1 MGNIGY
7 LIELKGN
14 YDLELLA
21 KVVKYVVKI
30 NKGLQIRF
38 KYRDENKSDLVQYLP
53 EYEEVDVKIIETKN
67 EKELFDKIEA
77 IHRQQ
82 FDVTGD
88 NYLCSFVVF
97 AINKKRFG
105 LFEKAHHTV
114 ADGISAVVV
123 AHEVID
129 AYHKMTA
136 NESLPDRKEYSYFDF
151 LADEKEYIA
160 GEKYTKDKEFWLQTF
175 TDFQGED
182 ISFEINKNKK
192 NSLEVKRGNY
202 LFPTDLIEPIEQYKT
217 NNRFTNFPLFMAALA
232 IYFNRFFSHEDMV
245 IGMPV
250 GNRTKKIFRDLAG
263 MFVSTIPLRIR
274 FNENQCFNDLAAEVK
289 RVLWEAL
296 KHQAYPYNQLVKDF
310 KDAGINPDGF
320 LNVQLIELPGGSE
333 PEVEKRAFFSTQYNI
348 SQLSIYLNQQ
358 NSPSLVD
365 LEAAIDYHCDI
376 FEPRD
381 VDSFFK
387 RLTVILAQAVG
398 EPAKPIAELSLLE
411 EAEYDEIIY
420 KLNDTAADFPADKT
434 LAQLFEEQ
442 VEKNGDNIA
451 LEYEGETVTYWELN
465 DLAGKLALKLQ
476 AAGVIPDAVV
486 GMLCE
491 RSIEAVICIMGVLK
505 AGGAYLPIDPA
516 YPLERKNYILQNSEL
531 KTLLIEKPLVERE
544 NELLGN
550 SRSRGVKDFT
560 IDYRTLDGEMVT
572 GDFKPPAMS
581 SDNLAYVI
589 YTSGTTGNPKGTL
602 LRHRNVINYIWWGAG
617 FYVRGDKVAFPLY
630 TSLSFDLTVTSIF
643 IPLVTGNKIVIY
655 RESKEGLLVEQAA
668 GENKVD
674 IMKLT
679 PSHLKIIKE
688 LKRRDLRI
696 RSFIVGGEELRTD
709 TAREI
714 DELFAGHIDIYNEY
728 GPTETAVG
736 CMIHRYDKE
745 KDKAAGVPIGKP
757 SNNVQIYILDK
768 KRRPMPIGIIGE
780 IYIAGAGV
788 SRGYLKNKELTDEK
802 FVDNPFKPGDKM
814 YKSGDLGRWN
824 LDRVLEFYGRCDEQV
839 KIRGFR
845 IEPGEIEKQLKELA
859 GVKEAVVVVVEKA
872 GQESLCAYIVPA
884 EAAGKPGAAAI
895 DFKEVRKKLGE
906 NLPDYMVPAFYVP
919 LDKIPLTNNGKL
931 DRKALPEPEIV
942 TEKEG
947 MRAPVSELEKVV
959 GKIWSDVLGA
969 PAVGMNDNFY
979 ELGGDSIKAVQIAS
993 RLNDKDLS
1001 VGARDIMDNQ
1011 TIERLIQNV
1020 DFYKERKVYNQ
1031 EIIAGSMN
1039 PTPIVAWFLEN
1050 YAANPHHFNQSV
1062 LLEFAQ
1068 DIDPGIMVKC
1078 FNLLVRHHDALR
1090 INADIQ
1096 NKTLSYNNRHLES
1109 DVKIDVFDIPA
1120 QDEEKDKVRKKQE
1133 DYIEDYIK
1141 EIGEKVESSF
1151 NIEDSLLVKPVIIKG
1166 GGKQKL
1172 LITVHHLAIDGIS
1185 WRILLED
1192 LYNTYRSMT
1201 HGEQAKLP
1209 AKTASLIDWQKS
1221 LQEYS
1226 QKEELNQELT
1236 YWGKILD
1243 ADFSLAQGQAGALSA
1258 GGIGTMA
1265 DRQGIRFSMDSKQ
1278 TDILI
1283 DRSRHNFKSDIEVLL
1298 ITALAIALYE
1308 YTGKKE
1314 PVIELE
1320 NHGRLLEDV
1329 DVQRTVGWFTAMYPM
1344 ALKLDKEDLVG
1355 RIKSVKEQ
1363 LAKVP
1368 HKGIGYGILKY
1379 ISNKLTG
1386 VYNSRVRFN
1395 YLGQFDREISNDIF
1409 SYSDLDT
1416 GADIGP
1422 QNALTTM
1429 IEIDCMIMKG
1439 SLVFDLYY
1447 SKKVFAPGKIDALL
1461 EKLKGI
1467 LQEMTVKLAQ
1477 DDEIY
1482 FTPSDFDTVDLDEE
1496 DLENLFA

>member
-7 LIELKGN
+7 LIELKGTYN
-14 YDLELLA
+14 LELLA
-21 KVVKYVVKI
+21 ASVKYVVKI

-38 KYRDENKSDLVQYLP
+38 KYRDENKSDLLQYLP
-53 EYEEVDVKIIETKN
+53 DYEEAPVEIIETTN
-67 EKELFDKIEA
+67 EKELFDKIEE
-77 IHRQQ
+77 IHRRQ

-97 AINKKRFG
+97 SINKKRFG

-123 AHEVID
+123 AHEVIA

-136 NESLPDRKEYSYFDF
+136 NEPLPSQKDYSYFDF
-151 LADEKEYIA
+151 LADEKEYLDS
-160 GEKYTKDKEFWLQTF
+160 EKYIKDKEFWLQTYA
-175 TDFQGED
+175 DFQGED
-182 ISFEINKNKK
+182 ISFQVNKNKK
-192 NSLEVKRGNY
+192 NSLQVKRGNF
-202 LFPTDLIEPIEQYKT
+202 LFPGHLIAPIEQYKS
-217 NNRFTNFPLFMAALA
+217 NNRLSNFPLFMAALA

-263 MFVSTIPLRIR
+263 MFVSTIPLRIE
-274 FNENQCFNDLAAEVK
+274 FTENQCFNELVLELK

-296 KHQAYPYNQLVKDF
+296 KHQGYPYNHLVKDF
-310 KDAGINPDGF
+310 KDAGLNPDGF

-333 PEVEKRAFFSTQYNI
+333 AQIVKRAFFSTQYNI

-358 NSPSLVD
+358 NSTSLVE

-376 FEPRD
+376 FEPGD
-381 VDSFFK
+381 IAAFFK

-411 EAEYDEIIY
+411 EAEYNEIIY
-420 KLNDTAADFPADKT
+420 RLNDTAADFPADKT

-442 VEKNGDNIA
+442 VMKNGDEIA
-451 LEYEGETVTYWELN
+451 LEYEGETVTYRKLN
-465 DLAGKLALKLQ
+465 DLAGKLALTLQ

-486 GMLCE
+486 GMLCD
-491 RSIEAVICIMGVLK
+491 RSIEAIICILGVLK

-531 KTLLIEKPLVERE
+531 HVLLIEKPLLERE
-544 NELLGN
+544 NDLLKN
-550 SRSRGVKDFT
+550 SRSRGVIDFT
-560 IDYRTLDGEMVT
+560 IDYRTLDGEPAT
-572 GDFKPPAMS
+572 GDFKPPAVS
-581 SDNLAYVI
+581 SENLAYVI

-602 LRHRNVINYIWWGAG
+602 LRHRNVVNYICWGAG

-655 RESKEGLLVEQAA
+655 RESKDGLLVERVA

-688 LKRRDLRI
+688 LKRKGLRI

-714 DELFAGHIDIYNEY
+714 DELFAGNIDIYNEY

-745 KDKAAGVPIGKP
+745 RDKAAGVPIGKP
-757 SNNVQIYILDK
+757 SHNVQIYILDK
-768 KRRPMPIGIIGE
+768 KRRPMPVGIIGE

-802 FVDNPFKPGDKM
+802 FIDNPFKPGEKM

-824 LDRVLEFYGRCDEQV
+824 LERILEFFGRSDKQV

-845 IEPGEIEKQLKELA
+845 IEPGEIEKQLKEIA
-859 GVKEAVVVVVEKA
+859 GIKEAVVVVVEKA
-872 GQESLCAYIVPA
+872 GQESLCAYFVPDETA
-884 EAAGKPGAAAI
+884 AAGKPAAI
-895 DFKEVRKKLGE
+895 DCKEIRKKLGE
-906 NLPDYMVPAFYVP
+906 NLPDYMIPAFYVP
-919 LDKIPLTNNGKL
+919 LEKIPLTNNGKL
-931 DRKALPEPEIV
+931 DRKALPEPLV
-942 TEKEG
+942 VSGKEAAG
-947 MRAPVSELEKVV
+947 APDSGLEKII

-969 PAVGMNDNFY
+969 AEIGMNDNFY

-993 RLNDKDLS
+993 RCNDQDLS
-1001 VGARDIMDNQ
+1001 VGARDILDNQ
-1011 TIERLIQNV
+1011 TIERLLQNV
-1020 DFYKERKVYNQ
+1020 DFYKQRKVYNQ
-1031 EIIAGSMN
+1031 EIITGSLN
-1039 PTPIVAWFLEN
+1039 PTPIAAWFFEN

-1062 LLEFAQ
+1062 LLEFAR
-1068 DIDPGIMVKC
+1068 DIDPEIMVKC

-1090 INADIQ
+1090 INADLQ
-1096 NKTLSYNNRHLES
+1096 NKTLSYNNRRLES
-1109 DVKIDVFDIPA
+1109 DVKIEVCAVPDDDKE
-1120 QDEEKDKVRKKQE
+1120 QDRTANRRADF
-1133 DYIEDYIK
+1133 IK
-1141 EIGEKVESSF
+1141 EIGEKVKSSF
-1151 NIEDSLLVKPVIIKG
+1151 NIQDSLLIKPVIIKG
-1166 GGKQKL
+1166 SGKQAL
-1172 LITVHHLAIDGIS
+1172 LITVHHLAIDGVS

-1192 LYNTYRSMT
+1192 LYNIYRSLT

-1209 AKTASLIDWQKS
+1209 AKTASLIDWRKS
-1221 LQEYS
+1221 LQAYS
-1226 QKEELNQELT
+1226 EKEELNRELT
-1236 YWGKILD
+1236 YWEKIVNT
-1243 ADFSLAQGQAGALSA
+1243 DFSLPADQVGALPA

-1265 DRQGIRFSMDSKQ
+1265 DRQGIRFSMDPKQ

-1308 YTGKKE
+1308 YTGRKE

-1329 DVQRTVGWFTAMYPM
+1329 DVQRTIGWFTAMYPM
-1344 ALKLDKEDLVG
+1344 AIKLDKEDLVG

-1368 HKGIGYGILKY
+1368 HKGIGYGILRY

-1416 GADIGP
+1416 GQDIGA
-1422 QNALTTM
+1422 QNALTTL

-1447 SKKVFAPGKIDALL
+1447 SKKVFSPGKIDALL
-1461 EKLKGI
+1461 GKIKEV

-1477 DDEIY
+1477 DDEIH
-1482 FTPSDFDTVDLDEE
+1482 FTPSDFETVDLDEE